1 MKARIKATGEIIDVL
16 KLKLERILTEDVD
29 FVGAD
34 NGYLY
39 KYEELDFNLNYA
51 FTKS

>member
-1 MKARIKATGEIIDVL
+1 MKARIKASGKIVN
-16 KLKLERILTEDVD
+16 ILIEDVD

-34 NGYLY
+34 DGYLY

-51 FTKS
+51 FTKN